1 MSKLKTEVAKMV
13 DDMSPAI
20 RSEVFA
26 ALLSK
31 KAEVEKHGATKLLTP
46 SMSAAAESRHK
57 VIIRQLSA
65 QCGRY
70 GYRLPDNELVDL
82 AALNK
87 AFDESKCPTDT
98 RMAIKSNMA
107 MLSLIR

>member
-1 MSKLKTEVAKMV
+1 MTELNKEVTAMV
-13 DDMSPAI
+13 DNMTPAL
-20 RSEVFA
+20 RAEVFT
-26 ALLSK
+26 ALLAK
-31 KAEVEKHGATKLLTP
+31 KAEVEKTGGAKLLTP
-46 SMSAAAESRHK
+46 SMSAAADSRHK

-87 AFDESKCPTDT
+87 ALDESKCPTDT

>member
-1 MSKLKTEVAKMV
+1 MTINTEVTALV
-13 DDMSPAI
+13 DGMSPAL
-20 RSEVFA
+20 RAEVFA
-26 ALLSK
+26 VLLAK
-31 KAEVEKHGATKLLTP
+31 KAEIEKTGGAKLLTP
-46 SMSAAAESRHK
+46 MMSAAADSRHK

-87 AFDESKCPTDT
+87 AFDESKCPTDI